1 MRYFIM
7 FMLVSAVCF
16 GVNIERI
23 DELKAENTQLNNK
36 RVELM
41 RVVEQATIKILQ
53 NNAVIEELVKQDE
66 DDGKS

>member
-53 NNAVIEELVKQDE
+53 NNAVIEELVKQDK